1 MGLTHS
7 YTSGMCPYSEH
18 FGKPR
23 PSISDFPA
31 LSSAKAKSYVPSR
44 SDGKPVIDD
53 FEVVDSLG
61 RNPVKGNQHD
71 PSISAEGYA
80 EKYLEFTDTAP
91 TIFHAIAFLARDLE
105 AAGFKYL
112 SERDPWDDALA
123 DSKATRFYTVR
134 NGTAIAAWVRGQNWK
149 PNNGMAI
156 IGTHTDSLTL
166 VVKPTS
172 LRPTIDGFE
181 ILGAAPYAGALS
193 SPWWDRDLGVG
204 GRIIVR
210 EGKRVTSKLVRIPY
224 PIARISTLAP
234 HFGAPAQG
242 PFNKETQA
250 LVMVGQTSDKPLEPT
265 TEEAK
270 SPLTSKHSL
279 RLLRALSEHSGV
291 AIRDMLELEL
301 HVYDTQPAAL
311 GGLDKEF
318 IFAPRIDDKA
328 CTYAG
333 IYGLIEAADTLDY
346 SDTLS
351 VVAGYD
357 TEEVGSLSRT
367 GARGNLLEAAVDRIL
382 GDIPESDKTV
392 FYANSF
398 FLSADVTHAV
408 NPGFSN
414 VYLEHHK
421 PKLNKGITLS
431 LDPNVNMITESIS
444 ATLAYEVARRTG
456 DTIQQFQIR
465 NDSRS
470 GGTIGPALSSKTGIR
485 GVDIGIAQLSMHS
498 IRAAMGAKD
507 PWLAIRF
514 FKNFYETWKQVDLE
528 FKLGDL

>member
-1 MGLTHS
+1 
-7 YTSGMCPYSEH
+7 MCPYSEF

-23 PSISDFPA
+23 PTSSDFPTV
-31 LSSAKAKSYVPSR
+31 SSKNTSSSKQI
-44 SDGKPVIDD
+44 GKPVIDD
-53 FEVVDSLG
+53 FEVIDTMSRTSAK
-61 RNPVKGNQHD
+61 RNKYD
-71 PSISAEGYA
+71 PKVSADGYA
-80 EKYLEFTDTAP
+80 DKYLEFTDTAP

-112 SERDPWDDALA
+112 SEREPWDDALS
-123 DSKATRFYTVR
+123 DTNATRFYTLR
-134 NGTAIAAWVRGQNWK
+134 NGSAIAAFVRGRNWK
-149 PNNGMAI
+149 PSNGMAI
-156 IGTHTDSLTL
+156 TGTHTDSLTL

-172 LRPTIDGFE
+172 LHQSIDGFE
-181 ILGAAPYAGALS
+181 ILGVAPYAGALS
-193 SPWWDRDLGVG
+193 SVWWDRDLGVG

-210 EGKRVTSKLVRIPY
+210 DGKRITSKLVRIPY

-250 LVMVGQTSDKPLEPT
+250 LVVIGQTPEKPLEPT
-265 TEEAK
+265 PEESK
-270 SPLTSKHSL
+270 SPLVSKHPL
-279 RLLRALSEHSGV
+279 RFLRALSEHSG
-291 AIRDMLELEL
+291 IPISDMLELEL
-301 HVYDTQPAAL
+301 HVYDTQPASI

-328 CTYAG
+328 CTYSAV
-333 IYGLIEAADTLDY
+333 YGLIEAADTLDN

-357 TEEVGSLSRT
+357 SEEVGSLSRT
-367 GARGNLLEAAVDRIL
+367 GARGNLLEASVDRIL

-408 NPGFSN
+408 NPGFTN
-414 VYLEHHK
+414 VYLDNHK
-421 PKLNKGITLS
+421 PRLNKGITLS
-431 LDPNVNMITESIS
+431 LDPNINMITESVS
-444 ATLAYEVARRTG
+444 STLTYEVARRTG

-470 GGTIGPALSSKTGIR
+470 GGTIGPALSSKTGIK

-498 IRAAMGAKD
+498 IRAAMGSKD

-514 FKNFYETWKQVDLE
+514 FKNFYENWKQVDLE